1 MIQVKICGITSL
13 KDGLMAANY
22 GASAL
27 GFIFYKNSP
36 RYIAPQLLKTW
47 ISKVPSNLKKVG
59 VFVNKDVDKVN
70 KIAGDLNLDMVQLH
84 GDESPEYCN
93 QMIKPVTKVFKV
105 NNKFDHT
112 VLNDYPVSAFL
123 FDTYKKESYGG
134 TGESFDWQS
143 ISNLDT
149 EIPII
154 LSGGLNA
161 ENILEGIKVVMPS
174 AIDVNSGV
182 ESEPGVKDAEKV
194 KYFFTRLE
202 NIEGNGELF

>member
-1 MIQVKICGITSL
+1 MIPVKICGITSL
-13 KDGLMAANY
+13 KDAIMAANY

-47 ISKVPSNLKKVG
+47 ISKLPSNLKKVG
-59 VFVNKDVDKVN
+59 VFVNKGVDKVN

-105 NNKFDHT
+105 NNEFDPT

-174 AIDVNSGV
+174 AVDVNSGV

>member
-1 MIQVKICGITSL
+1 MIGVKICGITSL
-13 KDGLMAANY
+13 KDAIMAGNY

-36 RYIAPQLLKTW
+36 RYISPQLLKTW
-47 ISKVPSNLKKVG
+47 IFKVPSNLKKVG

-70 KIAGDLNLDMVQLH
+70 KISGDLNLDMVQLH

-93 QMIKPVTKVFKV
+93 QMIKPVVKVFKV
-105 NNKFDHT
+105 NNEFDPT
-112 VLNDYPVSAFL
+112 VLNEYLVSAFL

-143 ISNLDT
+143 ISNLNT
-149 EIPII
+149 EIPVI

-161 ENILEGIKVVMPS
+161 ENILEGIEVVTPS
-174 AIDVNSGV
+174 AVDVNSGV

-202 NIEGNGELF
+202 NIEGNSELF

>member
-1 MIQVKICGITSL
+1 
-13 KDGLMAANY
+13 
-22 GASAL
+22 
-27 GFIFYKNSP
+27 
-36 RYIAPQLLKTW
+36 
-47 ISKVPSNLKKVG
+47 VG

-93 QMIKPVTKVFKV
+93 QMIKPVAKVFKV
-105 NNKFDHT
+105 NNEFDPT

-174 AIDVNSGV
+174 AVDVNSGV

>member
-1 MIQVKICGITSL
+1 
-13 KDGLMAANY
+13 MAGNY

-36 RYIAPQLLKTW
+36 RYISPQLLKTW
-47 ISKVPSNLKKVG
+47 IFKVPSNLKKVG

-70 KIAGDLNLDMVQLH
+70 KISGDLNLDMVQLH

-93 QMIKPVTKVFKV
+93 QMIKPVVKVFKV
-105 NNKFDHT
+105 NNEFDPT
-112 VLNDYPVSAFL
+112 VLNEYLVSAFL

-143 ISNLDT
+143 ISNLNT
-149 EIPII
+149 EIPVI

-161 ENILEGIKVVMPS
+161 ENILEGIEVVTPS
-174 AIDVNSGV
+174 AVDVNSGV

-202 NIEGNGELF
+202 NIEGNSELF

>member
-1 MIQVKICGITSL
+1 MIGVKICGITSL
-13 KDGLMAANY
+13 KDAIMAGNY

-36 RYIAPQLLKTW
+36 RYISPQLLKTW
-47 ISKVPSNLKKVG
+47 IFKVPSNLKKVG

-70 KIAGDLNLDMVQLH
+70 KISGDLNLDMVQLH

-93 QMIKPVTKVFKV
+93 QMIKPVIKVFKV
-105 NNKFDHT
+105 NNEFDPT

-143 ISNLDT
+143 ISNLNT
-149 EIPII
+149 EIPVI

-161 ENILEGIKVVMPS
+161 ENILEGIEVVTPS
-174 AIDVNSGV
+174 AVDVNSGV

-194 KYFFTRLE
+194 KYFFNRLE
-202 NIEGNGELF
+202 NIEDNGELF

>member
-93 QMIKPVTKVFKV
+93 QMIKPVIKVFKV
-105 NNKFDHT
+105 NNEFDPT

-174 AIDVNSGV
+174 AVDVNSGV